1 MINVIQYWDMSKEST
16 TRIGHC
22 MEFHTVTD
30 TLRLIHTLGGRAVQI
45 ALGDSASKT
54 FRTITTDDAVR
65 ANKLINKY
73 GFYVVIHG
81 KYLYN
86 FCRPPSGIRWQH
98 KLLQSELEQAA
109 KINADVIIHQGKN
122 LKELELTTEQ
132 AHQTFVDNL
141 LIVLDASK
149 GLTNKIILENSAR
162 QGTECGYTLDSLHDI
177 YERIPASYRT
187 RIGFCI
193 DLCHIFVAGELDVRD
208 LGQVQEWFKR
218 FDRLIGLDKLDCIH
232 FNDSDTDFDGRN
244 DNHGSIGK
252 GYIGKH
258 SILGF
263 IHVCQLAQH
272 HRIPLILETSSK
284 YIDSEIK
291 QLTEWCLSDTS
302 YM

>member
-1 MINVIQYWDMSKEST
+1 
-16 TRIGHC
+16 
-22 MEFHTVTD
+22 MECHTVTD
-30 TLRLIHTLGGRAVQI
+30 TLRLIYTLGGRAIQI
-45 ALGDSASKT
+45 SLGDSAS
-54 FRTITTDDAVR
+54 RTVRPIAADDALK
-65 ANKLINKY
+65 ANKLITKH

-86 FCRPPSGIRWQH
+86 FCRPSSGIGWQH

-109 KINADVIIHQGKN
+109 KINANVIIHQGKN

-177 YERIPASYRT
+177 YERIPVSYRT

-263 IHVCQLAQH
+263 KHVCQLAQQYC
-272 HRIPLILETSSK
+272 IPLILETSSK
-284 YIDSEIK
+284 YIDSEIR
-291 QLTEWCLSDTS
+291 QLTSWCLEPEH
-302 YM
+302 